1 MTTADITA
9 PPPRPAVQRPVITHD
24 GKIKRFDVHQIIQ
37 HIGLMTSFIL
47 LVLTGLPLKFSEAG
61 ASQWWTA
68 LWGGIDVLRTTHRV
82 AAWMM
87 FAVCIY
93 HIVYLLITIL
103 VLKRPFP
110 IRIVPNRSDIDQLFG
125 EIAYFLGIRKHR
137 PKVDRFNW
145 KEKFDY
151 WAIFWGMPVMFG
163 SGFILMFPVLATK
176 FLPGWVVPT
185 ALVAHSHEAMLAL
198 LWIVGIHI
206 FFSHFSPSVFPM
218 NTVIFTGKMKREK
231 YREEHPL
238 EYDRI
243 MQRELGIV
251 PEQTADIPKE
261 RQEEEREA

>member
-1 MTTADITA
+1 M
-9 PPPRPAVQRPVITHD
+9 
-24 GKIKRFDVHQIIQ
+24 
-37 HIGLMTSFIL
+37 
-47 LVLTGLPLKFSEAG
+47 LTGLPLKFSEAG

-151 WAIFWGMPVMFG
+151 WAIFWGMSQAPF
-163 SGFILMFPVLATK
+163 
-176 FLPGWVVPT
+176 
-185 ALVAHSHEAMLAL
+185 
-198 LWIVGIHI
+198 
-206 FFSHFSPSVFPM
+206 
-218 NTVIFTGKMKREK
+218 TV
-231 YREEHPL
+231 
-238 EYDRI
+238 
-243 MQRELGIV
+243 
-251 PEQTADIPKE
+251 
-261 RQEEEREA
+261 